1 MEIRRRP
8 QTGKMDHWLYIAVL
22 GISAFGLV
30 MMFSASYYSAQYSA
44 STNHDGFF
52 YLRNQ
57 VQYLLIGIVG
67 MYVMSRIQYRYLEK
81 LKVIALV
88 VTILLMIAVVFWGRE
103 LNGAKRWLTIGGLPS
118 FQPSELVKAPVRGMS
133 RAGKCWQGKKRP
145 ISSLRFS
152 AALSLAVTTK
162 RGRPKALARAAAM
175 WPRFPSARP
184 NTPQGPSPFA
194 RASQSR

>member
-103 LNGAKRWLTIGGLPS
+103 LNGAKRWLKIGGLPS
-118 FQPSELVKAPVRGMS
+118 FQPSELAKFVLILYM
-133 RAGKCWQGKKRP
+133 AGP
-145 ISSLRFS
+145 
-152 AALSLAVTTK
+152 
-162 RGRPKALARAAAM
+162 P
-175 WPRFPSARP
+175 
-184 NTPQGPSPFA
+184 
-194 RASQSR
+194 